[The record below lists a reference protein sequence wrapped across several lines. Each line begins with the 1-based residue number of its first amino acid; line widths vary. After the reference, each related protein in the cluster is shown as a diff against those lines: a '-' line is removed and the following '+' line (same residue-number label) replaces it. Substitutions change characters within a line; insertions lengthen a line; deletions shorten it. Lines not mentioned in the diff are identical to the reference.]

1 MGAARPTA
9 RPSPVHPRGCRA
21 ASRPVLARGTRPSC
35 TAACPTSAC
44 RHSVP
49 EWPWPRPESTVTP
62 TLRARR
68 ATAPSLGAADTGL
81 RAAEGRRAPLGAR
94 HAARGSRST
103 HTSDGLQPAGPPD
116 REGPVLAALGSGG
129 WAPTADKACV
139 TPSRPVHLCPAEATP
154 VALHAPGLPHRDP
167 RWDPMADR
175 QARGACPWRPR
186 PARAPQMALCST
198 RWGGARCCR
207 WAGLS
212 APSPHAWQLSRTSV
226 CLLLQEAFP
235 ECLPAAPQKAAQT
248 QGPGA

>member
-35 TAACPTSAC
+35 TAACRTSAC
-44 RHSVP
+44 WPSVP

-62 TLRARR
+62 ALRARR
-68 ATAPSLGAADTGL
+68 ATAPSLGAADAGL
-81 RAAEGRRAPLGAR
+81 QAAEGRRAPLGAR

-167 RWDPMADR
+167 RWDPASGAHGLWPNGRQDGGQTGTWGVSMA
-175 QARGACPWRPR
+175 AAPR
-186 PARAPQMALCST
+186 PGPSDGSVFHPLGRGPVLQVGWALRPQ
-198 RWGGARCCR
+198 
-207 WAGLS
+207 
-212 APSPHAWQLSRTSV
+212 SP
-226 CLLLQEAFP
+226 CLAAQPDF
-235 ECLPAAPQKAAQT
+235 CLPP
-248 QGPGA
+248 PSRSLP

>member
-62 TLRARR
+62 ALRARR
-68 ATAPSLGAADTGL
+68 ATAPSLGAADAGL

-139 TPSRPVHLCPAEATP
+139 TPSRPVHLCPCGS
-154 VALHAPGLPHRDP
+154 HS
-167 RWDPMADR
+167 
-175 QARGACPWRPR
+175 C
-186 PARAPQMALCST
+186 RAP
-198 RWGGARCCR
+198 
-207 WAGLS
+207 
-212 APSPHAWQLSRTSV
+212 RTW
-226 CLLLQEAFP
+226 
-235 ECLPAAPQKAAQT
+235 AAPQGPPLGPNGRQTGTWGVSMAAAPRPGPSDGSVFHPLGRGPVLQVGWALRPQSPCLAAQ
-248 QGPGA
+248 PDFCLPPPSRSLP